1 VGLTLTAGTSP
12 AVVETTLEVLL
23 REFEEIVAALGQ
35 YDHPPA
41 YVWHSLWRVQ
51 DQIEAWP
58 RSNDNADEEAA

>member
-1 VGLTLTAGTSP
+1 MTAGASP
-12 AVVETTLEVLL
+12 AVVATTLDVLL
-23 REFEEIVAALGQ
+23 REFEEVVACLDQ
-35 YDHPPA
+35 YDHAPA